1 MESHERA
8 TPSGQ
13 LTLSEEQ
20 RSRLHRVACEL
31 LSAAA
36 RQQPASI
43 DRLPLGGLAD
53 TPVVGVF
60 VTLRKDGALRGCIG
74 NFTQSIQLGDALERA
89 ATGAACQDPRFPP
102 VRPEELEQLTVEVS
116 LLHSRELLGDS
127 PDVRLSS
134 IVISRHGLDIQYYG
148 RTGLLLPSVAVD
160 HGWDAFTFLCEV
172 CRKAGLPVDTWK
184 DPGATVY
191 RFSATH
197 WGGPFA
203 VNVHGE

>member
-1 MESHERA
+1 MESHESA

-13 LTLSEEQ
+13 LTLSDEQ

-36 RQQPASI
+36 RQQPASF

-74 NFTQSIQLGDALERA
+74 NFTPSIHLGDALERA
-89 ATGAACQDPRFPP
+89 ATGAACHDPRFPP
-102 VRPEELEQLTVEVS
+102 VRPDELEQLTVEVS
-116 LLHSRELLGDS
+116 LLHSRELVGDS

-134 IVISRHGLDIQYYG
+134 IVIGQHGLDIQHQG
-148 RTGLLLPSVAVD
+148 RSGLLLPSVAVD
-160 HGWDAFTFLCEV
+160 QSWDAFTFLCEV
-172 CRKAGLPVDTWK
+172 CRKAGLPVGTWK
-184 DPGATVY
+184 DPRATVY
-191 RFSATH
+191 RFSATR

-203 VNVHGE
+203 V